1 MHVKNKL
8 IIHIIYI
15 NICNTIVMKNKA
27 YTEHANPLPDPL
39 KIHAKRGVLIPPL
52 GFVLLWRVKLLRKKR
67 FNPIF

>member
-27 YTEHANPLPDPL
+27 YTEQ
-39 KIHAKRGVLIPPL
+39 IHSKYMPKEVS
-52 GFVLLWRVKLLRKKR
+52 
-67 FNPIF
+67 